1 MAGQTTRIRA
11 SLQQNKGFWVV
22 RGRVVDP
29 KTGRT
34 RQRSKST
41 GLTVKGNHKREA
53 QEAMREIVQKWELE
67 AAGMKEEDEHLF
79 SEFAERWLERKR
91 ALKVRETTIHSYEDY
106 FRLYI
111 GPKFGDTPM
120 ADISQDDLQAFFF
133 GFLKSHSVNT
143 ARRVNCVFSGAFQE
157 AVRAGIVPVN
167 LADRDHLD
175 FPKAKKFEGSAYTER
190 QVANLLAVAKQ
201 EGEPIYA
208 AVVLAALYGLRR
220 SEVLGL
226 RWRDVDFERGTL
238 TVSNTVVMDGY
249 ATVEAEKTKSANSHR
264 VINLFPVTMEY
275 LKALKKAQ
283 QGGGVIPQKVVAWP
297 DGKELH
303 PDYITRKAKKL
314 MKQAGLPV
322 IRFHDLR
329 HTAASLLAPV
339 VSPQQLQRFM
349 GHEDI
354 STTYA
359 IYAHYMDKERRATS
373 EAMNGILEGA
383 GISL

>member
-1 MAGQTTRIRA
+1 MASQTVKA
-11 SLQQNKGFWVV
+11 SLHDDRGIWVV
-22 RGRVVDP
+22 RGRVFDP
-29 KTGRT
+29 ITEKMK
-34 RQRSKST
+34 QRAKST
-41 GLTVKGNHKREA
+41 GLSVKGNNKRRAEA
-53 QEAMREIVQKWELE
+53 LMREIVQQWERE
-67 AAGMKEEDEHLF
+67 ATGMKVEDEHLF
-79 SEFAERWLERKR
+79 SEYAQRWLERKR
-91 ALKVRETTIHSYEDY
+91 ALNIRETTIHSYQNY
-106 FRLYI
+106 MRLYI
-111 GPKFGDTPM
+111 GPKFGNVPI
-120 ADISQDDLQAFFF
+120 ADITQDDLQSFFF
-133 GFLKSHSVNT
+133 DFLRSHSVST

-167 LADRDHLD
+167 LADRDHLE

-190 QVANLLAVAKQ
+190 QVSDLLAAAKQ
-201 EGEPIYA
+201 EGEPIFA

-264 VINLFPVTMEY
+264 VINLFPVTLDY
-275 LKALKKAQ
+275 LKSLKKKQ

-354 STTYA
+354 STTYG

-373 EAMNGILEGA
+373 EAMNGILEQA